1 MEIGMKK
8 ALMLASVASMI
19 EKFNMNNIEILEN
32 EGYIVD
38 VAANFEFGL
47 VSSKEHVDNFKQELL
62 KSGKTV
68 HELSIPRGISNISA
82 IISAYKKVKLICDK
96 NKYDIIHCHSPI
108 GGVIARLAAR
118 KSRKNGTKVIYT
130 AHGFHFFKGAPLKN
144 WLIYFPIEW
153 ICSFVTDVLITINSE
168 DYNFAKKYMHA
179 KRIEYIPGVGI
190 NTEKI
195 SLVDV
200 DRKVKRSEIGVEQD
214 NIAVLSVGELNDNK
228 NHETILK
235 AIAKLARKDIT
246 YVICGLGD
254 KEEYLQKLA
263 KDLGIE
269 NNLILLGYRDDV
281 IEICKCCDIFA
292 FPSKREG
299 LSVAL
304 MEAMAAGMSV
314 VCSQIRGSVDLIEE
328 KKGGFLCSADD
339 SETFAENIG
348 RLVENEKLRFQMSE
362 KNKEVVKKFDIN
374 NVQTFMWMI
383 YENL

>member
-168 DYNFAKKYMHA
+168 DYNFAKKHMHA
-179 KRIEYIPGVGI
+179 KKVEYVPGVGI
-190 NTEKI
+190 DTKKI
-195 SLVDV
+195 NSIEI
-200 DRKVKRSEIGVEQD
+200 DRDKKREELGIPKD
-214 NIAVLSVGELNDNK
+214 NIAVLSVGEISHRK
-228 NHETILK
+228 NHEAVINALAKLNNPKIHYYIVGTGILK
-235 AIAKLARKDIT
+235 EKLINLVAKLQ
-246 YVICGLGD
+246 L
-254 KEEYLQKLA
+254 EEYVHFM
-263 KDLGIE
+263 
-269 NNLILLGYRDDV
+269 GYRTD
-281 IEICKCCDIFA
+281 IYELCKACDIFC
-292 FPSKREG
+292 FPSLQEG
-299 LSVAL
+299 LPVAL
-304 MEAMAAGMSV
+304 MEAMSAGMPV
-314 VCSQIRGSVDLIEE
+314 VCSKIRGSVDLLDS
-328 KKGGFLCSADD
+328 KGGRMCLPKDVNSL
-339 SETFAENIG
+339 AENIEV
-348 RLVENEKLRFQMSE
+348 LANNEKLRWQMG
-362 KNKEVVKKFDIN
+362 KYNKKAVINFDIK
-374 NVQTFMWMI
+374 NVQTFMQKI
-383 YENL
+383 YERV

>member
-108 GGVIARLAAR
+108 GGVIVRLAAR

-130 AHGFHFFKGAPLKN
+130 AHGFHFFKSAPLKN

-235 AIAKLARKDIT
+235 AIAKLERKDIT

-299 LSVAL
+299 LGLAAL
-304 MEAMAAGMSV
+304 EAMASGLPV
-314 VCSQIRGSVDLIEE
+314 VTSNVHGIPDYSQDGITGFSCAPMNIE
-328 KKGGFLCSADD
+328 A
-339 SETFAENIG
+339 FAENINKLANSKEL
-348 RLVENEKLRFQMSE
+348 RLQMGE
-362 KNKEVVKKFDIN
+362 HNKANVKKFDIK
-374 NVQTFMWMI
+374 NVQACMQKI
-383 YENL
+383 YKTA

>member
-68 HELSIPRGISNISA
+68 YELSIPRGISNISA

-299 LSVAL
+299 LGLAAL
-304 MEAMAAGMSV
+304 EAMASGLPV
-314 VCSQIRGSVDLIEE
+314 VTSNVHGIPDYSQDGITGFSCAPMNIE
-328 KKGGFLCSADD
+328 A
-339 SETFAENIG
+339 FAENINKLANSKEL
-348 RLVENEKLRFQMSE
+348 RLQMGE
-362 KNKEVVKKFDIN
+362 HNKANVKKFDIK
-374 NVQTFMWMI
+374 NVQTCMQKI
-383 YENL
+383 Y

>member
-200 DRKVKRSEIGVEQD
+200 DRKVKRSEIGIEQD

-281 IEICKCCDIFA
+281 IEICKCCDIFV

-299 LSVAL
+299 LGLAAL
-304 MEAMAAGMSV
+304 EAMASGLPV
-314 VCSQIRGSVDLIEE
+314 VTSNVHGIPDYSQDGITGFSCAPMNIE
-328 KKGGFLCSADD
+328 A
-339 SETFAENIG
+339 FAENINKLANSKEL
-348 RLVENEKLRFQMSE
+348 RLQMGE
-362 KNKEVVKKFDIN
+362 HNKANVKKFDIK
-374 NVQTFMWMI
+374 NVQACMQKI
-383 YENL
+383 YKTA